1 MWGWREMEGDGVEMK
16 GDGVGRMIGVGVGK
30 DGVEGDRVGMKRGWS
45 KDGGNGV
52 GMEGD
57 VLEMEGGGGDGVG
70 RMN

>member
-1 MWGWREMEGDGVEMK
+1 M
-16 GDGVGRMIGVGVGK
+16 GK

-45 KDGGNGV
+45 KDGGSGV

-57 VLEMEGGGGDGVG
+57 GGDGVG